1 MPPIAP
7 RHLASMLAGLVLIGV
22 TGTAAT
28 QPAPPQPE
36 DPRAFLIQTADGR
49 TTQQVVGRV
58 KNGSWAPN
66 FPLVAGADSSREG
79 LPLSTVQFEHV
90 VDGRALNT
98 TIALLYG
105 NPHQLRIP
113 VVTVRVT
120 EGRPVRIAEL
130 EAYGLKP
137 ITLSLAP
144 LPSPQLA
151 LPPIISSSSHLE
163 IQAELEAG
171 SAPAYRFSVA
181 NRSGQAVMALAYE
194 LFFAESGKGL
204 GRARKPGRVP
214 LIAPGE
220 TYVLRIAPQ
229 PKSGGGTASTAW
241 RALQRLAITT
251 VMWSDGLIEG
261 DPAPAADEAVFHAG
275 SAVQLSRALA
285 LIRGRARAPASYPIA
300 TLRADI
306 AGLGIDVTETE
317 AGGVRAALGDAPMR
331 IQETPFGS
339 TRLGMQQVKNAILN
353 DIDAYKSDAAAGK
366 AEPYAVWLPWLVSK
380 YDGWQRRIAAG
391 PR

>member
-7 RHLASMLAGLVLIGV
+7 RPLASTLAGLVLLGV
-22 TGTAAT
+22 RATAAP
-28 QPAPPQPE
+28 QPAPAQPE

-49 TTQQVVGRV
+49 TVQQVVGRSR
-58 KNGSWAPN
+58 NGSWAPT
-66 FPLVAGADSSREG
+66 FPLVAGADTSREG

-120 EGRPVRIAEL
+120 EERPVRVAEL
-130 EAYGLKP
+130 EAHGLKP
-137 ITLSLAP
+137 ITLSLGP
-144 LPSPQLA
+144 LSPPQLA
-151 LPPIISSSSHLE
+151 LPAITSASSHLE
-163 IQAELEAG
+163 IQAELETG

-181 NRSGQAVMALAYE
+181 NRSGQAVMALAYD

-204 GRARKPGRVP
+204 GRARKPGGVP
-214 LIAPGE
+214 LIVPGE
-220 TYVLRIAPQ
+220 TYVLRIAPR
-229 PKSGGGTASTAW
+229 PISGRGTAATAW
-241 RALQRLAITT
+241 RPLQRLAITT
-251 VMWSDGLIEG
+251 VMWSDGVIEG
-261 DPAPAADEAVFHAG
+261 NPAPATDEAGFHAG

-285 LIRGRARAPASYPIA
+285 LIRERASAPTSYPIA

-306 AGLGIDVTETE
+306 AGLSIDVTETE
-317 AGGVRAALGDAPMR
+317 AAGAALGGAPML

-339 TRLGMQQVKNAILN
+339 TRLAMQQVKNAILN
-353 DIDAYKSDAAAGK
+353 DIDAYSSDVAAAK
-366 AEPYAVWLPWLVSK
+366 AEPYTVWLPWLVSK
-380 YDGWQRRIAAG
+380 YDAWRRRIAAG